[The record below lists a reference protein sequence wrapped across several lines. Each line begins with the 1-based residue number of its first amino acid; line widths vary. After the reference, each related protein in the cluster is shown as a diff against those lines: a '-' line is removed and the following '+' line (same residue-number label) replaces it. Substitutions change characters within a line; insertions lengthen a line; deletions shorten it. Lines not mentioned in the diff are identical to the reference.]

1 MGVQENDDESVNL
14 LEVQHE
20 VTEEEPIEQVFSQEA
35 EDISTVEPSIES
47 EDEER
52 FEETAKF
59 EQEIDTPNLE
69 PKPEQKQA
77 RKSKI
82 TRKSPTRG
90 VNEDKPISKIHDELR
105 KHSDARKKTDLAILN
120 IRKELNDL
128 LLVHHATIKDLKKQ
142 VLQMHRKIV
151 IIENSSKSRKV
162 KIYTKKTST
171 NKKTSINKK
180 SKKKSGQKK
189 SRKR

>member
-47 EDEER
+47 EDDER

-105 KHSDARKKTDLAILN
+105 KHSDARKKTDLAIL
-120 IRKELNDL
+120 
-128 LLVHHATIKDLKKQ
+128 
-142 VLQMHRKIV
+142 
-151 IIENSSKSRKV
+151 
-162 KIYTKKTST
+162 IYEK
-171 NKKTSINKK
+171 N
-180 SKKKSGQKK
+180 
-189 SRKR
+189 

>member
-59 EQEIDTPNLE
+59 GQEIDTPNLE

-120 IRKELNDL
+120 IRKELKDL
-128 LLVHHATIKDLKKQ
+128 LLVHHATIKNL
-142 VLQMHRKIV
+142 
-151 IIENSSKSRKV
+151 
-162 KIYTKKTST
+162 
-171 NKKTSINKK
+171 
-180 SKKKSGQKK
+180 
-189 SRKR
+189 

>member
-1 MGVQENDDESVNL
+1 MGVQENGDELVNL

-90 VNEDKPISKIHDELR
+90 VNEDKPISIIHDELR

-120 IRKELNDL
+120 IRKELK
-128 LLVHHATIKDLKKQ
+128 VAIST
-142 VLQMHRKIV
+142 
-151 IIENSSKSRKV
+151 SRNHQR
-162 KIYTKKTST
+162 S
-171 NKKTSINKK
+171 
-180 SKKKSGQKK
+180 
-189 SRKR
+189 